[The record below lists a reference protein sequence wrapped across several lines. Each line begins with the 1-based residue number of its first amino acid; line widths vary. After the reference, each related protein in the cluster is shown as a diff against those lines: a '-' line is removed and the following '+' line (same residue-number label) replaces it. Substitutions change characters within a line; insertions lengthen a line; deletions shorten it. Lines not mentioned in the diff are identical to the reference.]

1 MERHLELIQRL
12 EKVDTC
18 AVSDAL
24 DHLGLKGAVI
34 GIKPVWQCPRIVG
47 RAVTVKIVPAGLTKP
62 EHHLA
67 TPAVEASEPGD
78 IIVVDNAGRV
88 DVSSWGDI
96 LSNAAQ
102 VKGIRGVI
110 IDGACRDVDGSREI
124 GFPVYARAGV
134 PVTARNRIIQ
144 ESFNTL
150 IQCGGVQVR
159 PGDLVIADGSGI
171 CFVPDERAEEVVE
184 AAERIVA
191 REAEMVQ
198 AVRNGK
204 SVVDVMAESQF
215 QAIHR

>member
-1 MERHLELIQRL
+1 MASHTELLARL
-12 EKVDTC
+12 ENVDTC

-24 DHLGLKGAVI
+24 DHLGLRGAVI
-34 GIKPVWQCPRIVG
+34 GIRPVWACPRIVG

-78 IIVVDNAGRV
+78 IIVIDNAGRI

-102 VKGIRGVI
+102 VKGVRGVV

-144 ESFNTL
+144 ESYNTL

-159 PGDLVIADGSGI
+159 PGDLVIADGSGVCI
-171 CFVPDERAEEVVE
+171 IPDERAEEVVE

-198 AVRNGK
+198 AVRSGR
-204 SVVDVMAESQF
+204 SVV
-215 QAIHR
+215 

>member
-1 MERHLELIQRL
+1 MERHLELMQRL

-47 RAVTVKIVPAGLTKP
+47 RAITVKIVPAGITKP

-67 TPAVEASEPGD
+67 TPAVEAAEPGD

-102 VKGIRGVI
+102 VKGVRGVI

-159 PGDLVIADGSGI
+159 PGDLVIADGSGV
-171 CFVPDERAEEVVE
+171 CFIPDERAEEVVE

-198 AVRNGK
+198 AVRSGR
-204 SVVDVMAESQF
+204 SVVEVMAESQF

>member
-1 MERHLELIQRL
+1 MERHLELIGRL

-34 GIKPVWQCPRIVG
+34 GIRPVWTCPRIVG

-67 TPAVEASEPGD
+67 TPAVESAEPGD
-78 IIVVDNAGRV
+78 IIVIDNAGRT

-102 VKGIRGVI
+102 VKGVKGVI

-124 GFPVYARAGV
+124 SFPVYARGGV

-159 PGDLVIADGSGI
+159 PGDLVIADGSGV
-171 CFVPDERAEEVVE
+171 CFIPDERAEEVVE

-191 REAEMVQ
+191 REAEMVE
-198 AVRNGK
+198 AVRSGR
-204 SVVDVMAESQF
+204 SVVEVMAESQF